1 MLVTVGR
8 IGRPHGILGE
18 VTVEVRT
25 DEPDE
30 RFEPGNEVLVDSV
43 PRLIESM
50 HWHGNTLLLRFLGIN
65 DRDAAEEL
73 RNRLIEVERAED
85 ATPDEPDAFY
95 DSALRGCE
103 VRDVAGNDVGVVED
117 VVHLPGQD
125 LLSVRL
131 RSGREVLV
139 PFVSAIVPTIDMAAR
154 VVTIDPP
161 SGLLDSDDE

>member
-30 RFEPGNEVLVDSV
+30 RFVPGTEVLVDSV
-43 PRLIESM
+43 PRLIASA
-50 HWHGNTLLLRFLGIN
+50 HWHGNTLLLRFLGVD

-85 ATPDEPDAFY
+85 ARPDEPDAFY
-95 DSALRGCE
+95 DSALRGCA
-103 VRDVAGNDVGVVED
+103 VQDVAGLGIGVVED

-131 RSGREVLV
+131 NDDREVLV
-139 PFVSAIVPTIDMAAR
+139 PFVNAIVPAIDIDAR
-154 VVTIDPP
+154 IVTINPP
-161 SGLLDSDDE
+161 PGLLDTDE